1 MKRMIF
7 KLFLLALAIFLIPF
21 VLLLTVCPQ
30 YTHSYNASFIDKMK
44 RLESIDEPK
53 IVLASNSNLA
63 FGIDSEMIEQKF
75 GIPVVNLGLH
85 GGLGNAFHERMALFN
100 LRKGDIVVISHLDY
114 SDDDE
119 ISDPELALV
128 TVENYFHYW
137 KVFRMKDLPR
147 VLGALPKYAFKCME
161 RKRKHMDVDLSKES
175 SYARENFNKYG
186 DNVYPREIEA
196 GESAPDLLHPRVND
210 ICVNRINK
218 LYEKCK
224 KKGANL
230 VVSSMPIICGLPGF
244 DASEYESFQSEL
256 KKKLKC
262 PFISDVNDY
271 FIDKKYY
278 YTSNLH
284 LTNEGARIRTKA
296 LIKDLEKY
304 FNSQPQS

>member
-1 MKRMIF
+1 MIV
-7 KLFLLALAIFLIPF
+7 KLLLLCFAIFFVPF

-44 RLESIDEPK
+44 RLESINEPK

-114 SDDDE
+114 GDDDE
-119 ISDPELALV
+119 ILDPELALV

-137 KVFRMKDLPR
+137 KVFRIKDLPR
-147 VLGALPKYAFKCME
+147 VLGALPKYTLKCIK
-161 RKRKHMDVDLSKES
+161 RKVKHMDIDVSKDNA
-175 SYARENFNKYG
+175 YARENFNKYG
-186 DNVYPREIEA
+186 DNVYPRKIEA
-196 GESAPDLLHPRVND
+196 EETPPALLHPTIND
-210 ICVNRINK
+210 VCVNRINR
-218 LYEKCK
+218 LYEECE
-224 KKGANL
+224 KKGAYL
-230 VVSSMPIICGLPGF
+230 VVSSMPILCGLPGF

-256 KKKLKC
+256 KEKLKC

-278 YTSNLH
+278 CASNRH
-284 LTNEGARIRTKA
+284 LTNEGAKIRTMA

-304 FNSQPQS
+304 FNSQTF